1 MKTLSKASMLL
12 VAAMIMLLGGA
23 TACILGLLNQY
34 GTTHFLK
41 MLLIVLVVF
50 YIFGC
55 IIKIILDKVF
65 AVSDEEETDGKEAS
79 EKVKENIE
87 SESDTQNDE

>member
-1 MKTLSKASMLL
+1 MPLQIEAAKAS
-12 VAAMIMLLGGA
+12 VAK
-23 TACILGLLNQY
+23 
-34 GTTHFLK
+34 LK
-41 MLLIVLVVF
+41 L
-50 YIFGC
+50 
-55 IIKIILDKVF
+55 IKIILDKVF

>member
-1 MKTLSKASMLL
+1 MKTKSIP
-12 VAAMIMLLGGA
+12 AMIMLLGGA